1 MSDPPQ
7 PFGPFGGFDL
17 SQMLR
22 FLQSDGPVHWEVARQ
37 VARWVALEGQSEPP
51 VAAED
56 RARMGEVASAAEQ
69 RVLAETGEPRPSR
82 PPGGPG
88 VSPGAVALLGRAEWA
103 DQALETLRPVLEKLA
118 VSLQGELPEP
128 GEEGDMPNPF
138 AGLFGMGPGGP
149 GTGGPGTG
157 GPGAGGEG
165 GTGGQGP
172 MGANPLAGMFGALG
186 PLLLGVQC
194 GFVVGQLAQ
203 SLLSE
208 HDLLLPIADPPRP
221 ALVVPNLDAFHESW
235 SIPADDLCFYLAI
248 GEAVR
253 SRIVSRPWI
262 RERLVGLATDYVSSF
277 RIDPSALEAQ
287 LGSIDISD
295 PSSFENPMLDP
306 DALLGA
312 MQSPE
317 QLAVLERFQLTT
329 AVLESYADSVA
340 ERIGEP
346 MIKTLSTIREAMRR
360 HRVERSEADRFIQRL
375 LGLDPSRRLHD
386 QAAAFCRGVVERAG
400 ADALGRLLESES
412 MLPTPAELEAPGLW
426 LARIELFG
434 EGAQ

>member
-1 MSDPPQ
+1 M
-7 PFGPFGGFDL
+7 GG
-17 SQMLR
+17 
-22 FLQSDGPVHWEVARQ
+22 
-37 VARWVALEGQSEPP
+37 
-51 VAAED
+51 
-56 RARMGEVASAAEQ
+56 
-69 RVLAETGEPRPSR
+69 
-82 PPGGPG
+82 
-88 VSPGAVALLGRAEWA
+88 
-103 DQALETLRPVLEKLA
+103 
-118 VSLQGELPEP
+118 
-128 GEEGDMPNPF
+128 
-138 AGLFGMGPGGP
+138 
-149 GTGGPGTG
+149 
-157 GPGAGGEG
+157 
-165 GTGGQGP
+165 
-172 MGANPLAGMFGALG
+172 NPLAGMFGALG

-208 HDLLLPIADPPRP
+208 HDLLLPIADPPQP
-221 ALVVPNLDAFHESW
+221 ALIVPNLDAFHESW
-235 SIPADDLCFYLAI
+235 SIPTDDLCFYLAI

-253 SRIVSRPWI
+253 SRVVTRPWI
-262 RERLVGLATDYVSSF
+262 RERLVRLATDYVSSF
-277 RIDPSALEAQ
+277 KIDPSALEAQ

-317 QLAVLERFQLTT
+317 QLAVLERLQLTT

-340 ERIGEP
+340 DRIGEP
-346 MIKTLSTIREAMRR
+346 MITTLSTIREAMRR

-400 ADALGRLLESES
+400 ADALDRLLESES

-434 EGAQ
+434 EGTE